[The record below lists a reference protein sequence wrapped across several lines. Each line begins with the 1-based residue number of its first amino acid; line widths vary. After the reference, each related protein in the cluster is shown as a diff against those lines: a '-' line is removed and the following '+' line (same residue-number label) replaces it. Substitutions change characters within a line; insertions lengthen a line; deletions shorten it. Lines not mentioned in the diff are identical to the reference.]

1 MSYKDYKDPD
11 SKNPDYN
18 RYYDDSNN
26 PDYNRYYDSKNSD
39 YKADSK
45 KYDSYDKRYYND
57 DAKSNKNCRGDMNEN
72 DINNLINIINKYNIA
87 KKDKNNPLYYNRL
100 DALKEKIKTPN
111 FNIDDFPIFDEVKNI
126 ITKCV
131 DEKLY
136 GKIIGPIKLQITW
149 LLIDNESV
157 IDFIN
162 YNVNNVTNNTFNL
175 RKYIKQ
181 LNPGWDFKK
190 QTVTGV
196 LGAYE
201 PVVQEDIDKL
211 THDNKENIKKNWD
224 KIRLYFM
231 DIEPDD
237 KSSKEVK
244 GDSKNEKTVDV
255 SVDEIATLAASYL
268 KLIGFF
274 RIEKTGV
281 EKLSKALKNLIKQDV
296 TPKNYLKKI
305 FNLNDNQHFKDVNLM
320 NITGET
326 AKKHLECNKEK
337 AKEFGDLIETIFEKK
352 KDINAELTSDELRDI
367 VKYFELFCN
376 TYNPPNNVIRCTN
389 EDMLCDNNKYGGNSY
404 NGGDH
409 IAPGKDDIISSKPV
423 KQNVK
428 KNTKKKRKEKKRK
441 VSKQKRIKYR
451 NKNRTKIKKGSKIQT
466 KKRKI

>member
-18 RYYDDSNN
+18 RYYDDSKN
-26 PDYNRYYDSKNSD
+26 PDYNRYDDSKNSD

-45 KYDSYDKRYYND
+45 KYDSDDKRYYND
-57 DAKSNKNCRGDMNEN
+57 DAKSNNKCMTNN
-72 DINNLINIINKYNIA
+72 DLRTLISIISKYNIA
-87 KKDKNNPLYYNRL
+87 EDNTTHHLYNKSL
-100 DALKEKIKTPN
+100 DALKKSLTTTPD
-111 FNIDDFPIFDEVKNI
+111 FNIHEFPIFKELKNV

-131 DEKLY
+131 DDTLQ
-136 GKIIGPIKLQITW
+136 GGIGPIKIQISW
-149 LLIDNESV
+149 LLIDKKSF
-157 IDFIN
+157 IDFITDKVGYLDN
-162 YNVNNVTNNTFNL
+162 LSKFDEYINILKKETTWKDFTKNTIINRISTNT
-175 RKYIKQ
+175 REIKLDEQ
-181 LNPGWDFKK
+181 
-190 QTVTGV
+190 Q
-196 LGAYE
+196 
-201 PVVQEDIDKL
+201 
-211 THDNKENIKKNWD
+211 KENIKKNWD

-231 DIEPDD
+231 DIEPVD

-274 RIEKTGV
+274 RIKQTRMEKIISVIKKKTG
-281 EKLSKALKNLIKQDV
+281 NNTV

-320 NITGET
+320 KITGET

-337 AKEFGDLIETIFEKK
+337 AKEFGKVIEDIFENKK
-352 KDINAELTSDELRDI
+352 VNDELTPYELDYI
-367 VKYFELFCN
+367 IEYFEIFCN
-376 TYNPPNNVIRCTN
+376 TYNPSNNVIKCIN
-389 EDMLCDNNKYGGNSY
+389 KDMPCDNNKYGGNSY